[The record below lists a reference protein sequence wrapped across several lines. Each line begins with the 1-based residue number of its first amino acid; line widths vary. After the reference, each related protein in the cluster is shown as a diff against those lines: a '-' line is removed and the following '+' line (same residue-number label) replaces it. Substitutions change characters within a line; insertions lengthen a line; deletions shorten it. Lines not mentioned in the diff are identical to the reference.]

1 MRIDMH
7 LHTSASDG
15 TWSPSQLVEE
25 ARDKK
30 LDIFAVTDHDTV
42 ESLSE
47 TQALADRSGLFF
59 LPGIEVSSTLNGR
72 LFHILGYGIDADDPG
87 LLRLAKE
94 NSRLMMQKDND
105 SIRRLIEHGYNIDYE
120 DFLHYRNDA
129 SKGGWK
135 ALNFLIERG
144 ICQNAAEF
152 FDKIFID
159 LNDLSFPK
167 FASPE
172 EVIETIVKAHG
183 VPVLAHPGINLYGNK
198 HSLGQVLQEFYA
210 QGIQGIEVFHTQ
222 HNDEQT
228 KTCYDWALRKGLQVT
243 GGSDC
248 HGGFI
253 PHRKLGFPEVY
264 VEKLKVD
271 KILKRL

>member
-15 TWSPSQLVEE
+15 TWSPAQLVAEV
-25 ARDKK
+25 RDKK
-30 LDIFAVTDHDTV
+30 LDVFAVTDHDTV
-42 ESLSE
+42 ESIRE
-47 TQALADRSGLFF
+47 TQTLADRSGLFF
-59 LPGIEVSSTLNGR
+59 LPGIEISSTLNGR
-72 LFHILGYGIDADDPG
+72 LFHILGYAIDTNDPG
-87 LLRLAKE
+87 LRRLANE
-94 NSRLMMQKDND
+94 NSRLMTEKDND
-105 SIRRLIEHGYNIDYE
+105 SIKRLIEHGYNIDYE
-120 DFLHYRNDA
+120 DYLHYKNDT

-144 ICQNAAEF
+144 ICQNAADF

-159 LNDLSFPK
+159 LHDLSFPK

-183 VPVLAHPGINLYGNK
+183 APVLAHPGVNLYGHS
-198 HSLGQVLQEFYA
+198 HSLEQVLQDFYD

-222 HNDEQT
+222 HNDVQT
-228 KTCYDWALRKGLQVT
+228 KTCYEWAARKGLQIT

-248 HGGFI
+248 HGSFI

-264 VEKLKVD
+264 VDKLKVD
-271 KILKRL
+271 KILKKL

>member
-15 TWSPSQLVEE
+15 TWSPAQLVEE
-25 ARDKK
+25 VRDKK
-30 LDIFAVTDHDTV
+30 LDVFAVTDHDTV
-42 ESLSE
+42 ESISE
-47 TQALADRSGLFF
+47 TQALADESGLFF
-59 LPGIEVSSTLNGR
+59 LPGIEISSTLNGR
-72 LFHILGYGIDADDPG
+72 LFHILGYGIDKDDSG
-87 LLRLAKE
+87 LRRLANK
-94 NSRLMMQKDND
+94 NSRLMIEKDND
-105 SIRRLIEHGYNIDYE
+105 SIKRLIEHGYNIDYE
-120 DFLHYRNDA
+120 DFLHYKNDT

-135 ALNFLIERG
+135 ALNFLIDRG
-144 ICQNAAEF
+144 ICQNAADF

-159 LNDLSFPK
+159 LHDLSFPK

-183 VPVLAHPGINLYGNK
+183 VPVLAHPGVNLYGHRN
-198 HSLGQVLQEFYA
+198 SLEQVLQDFFG

-222 HNDEQT
+222 HNEAQT
-228 KTCYDWALRKGLQVT
+228 KTCYEWAARKGLQVT

-248 HGGFI
+248 HGSFI

-264 VEKLKVD
+264 VDKLKVD
-271 KILKRL
+271 KILKKL